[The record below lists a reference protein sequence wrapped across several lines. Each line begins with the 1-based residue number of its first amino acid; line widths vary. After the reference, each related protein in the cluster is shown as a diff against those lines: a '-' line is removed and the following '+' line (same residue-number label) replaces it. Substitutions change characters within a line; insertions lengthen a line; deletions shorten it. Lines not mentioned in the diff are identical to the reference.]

1 MTEKQLSNYVATGNE
16 IEFTYNDK
24 RHSITYYSDDTHE
37 KIISFCEFYQEPSDY
52 FSYED
57 FKNNA
62 KIDGI
67 SVVEILEDI
76 DDADVF

>member
-16 IEFTYNDK
+16 IEFTYKDK
-24 RHSITYYSDDTHE
+24 RYSITYYSADTHE

-52 FSYED
+52 FTYED

-62 KIDGI
+62 QIDGI
-67 SVVEILEDI
+67 TVVKILEDI

>member
-1 MTEKQLSNYVATGNE
+1 MTDKQLSNYVETENE
-16 IEFTYNDK
+16 SEFTYNDK
-24 RHSITYYSDDTHE
+24 RYSITYYSDDKHE

-52 FSYED
+52 FCYED

-62 KIDGI
+62 QIDGKFI
-67 SVVEILEDI
+67 VEILESI

>member
-16 IEFTYNDK
+16 IEFTYKDK
-24 RHSITYYSDDTHE
+24 RYSITYYSDDTHE
-37 KIISFCEFYQEPSDY
+37 KIISFCEFYQEPSVY
-52 FSYED
+52 FTYED

-62 KIDGI
+62 QIDGI
-67 SVVEILEDI
+67 TVVKILEDI